1 MFQDAYI
8 RINQVLEAVNA
19 VIGELFASDV
29 MGRDSEQKVGQPAA
43 TETAAK
49 DRAEAA
55 EVFDWSSGLDEADD
69 SDLYFSP
76 DAGNVLF
83 ASAVDGWAFGVV
95 SLKLTCQITFLN
107 VWSSR

>member
-1 MFQDAYI
+1 M
-8 RINQVLEAVNA
+8 LEVINA

-29 MGRDSEQKVGQPAA
+29 MGRDSEQKVEQPAA
-43 TETAAK
+43 AGSAQTDRTEAG
-49 DRAEAA
+49 
-55 EVFDWSSGLDEADD
+55 EVFDWSSGLDDADD

-95 SLKLTCQITFLN
+95 STKLYLQRN
-107 VWSSR
+107 G